1 MSRLSLFIKQAGR
14 AVSGGVKITIK
25 LFAALREAL
34 GESEFEL
41 VTTDAVPVDVA
52 SVKAVLS
59 QRGADWSEAL
69 NQPNLVHALNHK
81 VVFTDAVVSEGDE
94 LAFFPPMTGG

>member
-1 MSRLSLFIKQAGR
+1 MASGS
-14 AVSGGVKITIK
+14 VSITIK
-25 LFAALREAL
+25 LFSALREAL

-41 VTTDAVPVDVA
+41 DLTDSSVVGAQVDVA
-52 SVKAVLS
+52 AIKSLLS
-59 QRGADWSEAL
+59 ERGAAWKEAL

-81 VVFTDAVVSEGDE
+81 VVFTDAVVSDGDE

>member
-1 MSRLSLFIKQAGR
+1 MN
-14 AVSGGVKITIK
+14 ITIK

-34 GESEFEL
+34 GESELKFEL
-41 VTTDAVPVDVA
+41 SEVSSDVA
-52 SVKAVLS
+52 PADVAAVKAALAN
-59 QRGADWSEAL
+59 RGADWREAL
-69 NQPNLVHALNHK
+69 YQPNLVHALNHK

>member
-1 MSRLSLFIKQAGR
+1 M
-14 AVSGGVKITIK
+14 KITIK

-34 GESEFEL
+34 GESEFQLDLSDISE
-41 VTTDAVPVDVA
+41 ASSQIDVA
-52 SVKAVLS
+52 AIKAVLS
-59 QRGADWSEAL
+59 RRGAEWKEAL

-81 VVFTDAVVSEGDE
+81 VVFIDAQVSEGDE

>member
-1 MSRLSLFIKQAGR
+1 MASGS
-14 AVSGGVKITIK
+14 VSITIK
-25 LFAALREAL
+25 LFSALREAL

-41 VTTDAVPVDVA
+41 AISDISEASEQVDVA
-52 SVKAVLS
+52 AIKALLS
-59 QRGADWSEAL
+59 QRSAAWKAAL

>member
-1 MSRLSLFIKQAGR
+1 M
-14 AVSGGVKITIK
+14 KITIK

-41 VTTDAVPVDVA
+41 NLDGVMADAMAVDVTT
-52 SVKAVLS
+52 VKAALS

>member
-1 MSRLSLFIKQAGR
+1 
-14 AVSGGVKITIK
+14 VSITIK
-25 LFAALREAL
+25 LFSALREAL

-41 VTTDAVPVDVA
+41 DLTGVSEASTQVDVA
-52 SVKAVLS
+52 SIKKQLS
-59 QRGADWSEAL
+59 QRGAEWKEAL

>member
-1 MSRLSLFIKQAGR
+1 MASGS
-14 AVSGGVKITIK
+14 VSVTIK
-25 LFAALREAL
+25 LFSALREAL

-41 VTTDAVPVDVA
+41 DLSDVSEASAQIDVA
-52 SVKAVLS
+52 AIKALLS
-59 QRGADWSEAL
+59 KRGAEWKEAL

-81 VVFTDAVVSEGDE
+81 VVFTDAAVSEGDE

>member
-1 MSRLSLFIKQAGR
+1 MELRGEWLRSMWRRLRQL
-14 AVSGGVKITIK
+14 
-25 LFAALREAL
+25 
-34 GESEFEL
+34 
-41 VTTDAVPVDVA
+41 
-52 SVKAVLS
+52 LS
-59 QRGADWSEAL
+59 KRGAAWKEAL

>member
-1 MSRLSLFIKQAGR
+1 MSGSVSIK
-14 AVSGGVKITIK
+14 IK
-25 LFAALREAL
+25 LFSALREAL

-41 VTTDAVPVDVA
+41 ALSDITDASAPVDVA
-52 SVKAVLS
+52 AIKELLS
-59 QRGADWSEAL
+59 QRGADWKEAL
-69 NQPNLVHALNHK
+69 NQPNLVHSLNHK

>member
-1 MSRLSLFIKQAGR
+1 MSGS
-14 AVSGGVKITIK
+14 VKITIK
-25 LFAALREAL
+25 LFSALREAL

-41 VTTDAVPVDVA
+41 DLTDVSEASTQVDVA
-52 SVKAVLS
+52 SIKKQLS
-59 QRGADWSEAL
+59 QRGAEWKEAL

-81 VVFTDAVVSEGDE
+81 VVFTDAAVSEGDE

>member
-1 MSRLSLFIKQAGR
+1 MSGS
-14 AVSGGVKITIK
+14 VSITIK
-25 LFAALREAL
+25 LFSALREAL

-41 VTTDAVPVDVA
+41 DLADIAEASAQIDVA
-52 SVKAVLS
+52 TVKAALS

-81 VVFTDAVVSEGDE
+81 VVFTDALVSEGDE